1 MHEAVEKK
9 QTLRVVF
16 FPGQK
21 GQGKL
26 MLRELKYRDLWD
38 GVGCGGSQKCEIA
51 YVEHMRAEHGS
62 AWDYEEIDVTRFLEK
77 EFPVHSM
84 VDAKHGNRWRTGVLL
99 MTVPSFDDDVV
110 TRSAELKWIVQCEET
125 QQIFVSRHIRH
136 ATEAIHNLLDTGRHD
151 FLKALQSAIPKGI
164 QAELPYQTRLPHGTP
179 SIAFNVKTDKIEIA
193 QMLRDQV
200 LSGELNLNMK
210 QALAQ
215 DPHARSE
222 IHVDQSEFLDS
233 YDRSLQRLSKLT
245 QHQEEKLKELKQL
258 DNQDLHLTAPAGA
271 GKTFLAVKYVLEKL
285 QANPEGRVLYVSPC
299 ISLGLYFLRW
309 LARWQAAETVEST
322 RDAMKTLMRRVIML
336 QKPYEEFVFL
346 STQGDQILQ
355 TSTTPVSLNEK
366 FFLAVFDEGH
376 EVFSHC
382 RNISE
387 HVSSESTLLLSD
399 TSQCSDMNVNINYP
413 NIKCV
418 ALTEVV
424 RSTKRIVRGAAA
436 FQILSEEQQ
445 ATSLGT
451 DGPPLKSFLF
461 QSADEITASGYKKEY
476 SAFVMKAFSHAAQ
489 SYPNLCSFDN
499 RIAILVP
506 DDRFLESL
514 KGPLQTE
521 LGHSFRHRSF
531 RLVSFKE
538 SLSFLPTYSSETKDE
553 LIILDTVDRSR
564 GHEALMVICVGLDE
578 PIEGQGAKVDLLTRA
593 KLYVGISRA
602 QFMVMVVNCHVPG
615 GWLEFLAKLEFKESK
630 FQEASGRAE
639 IRTNAAVETLKVSRR
654 TSDAIV

>member
-1 MHEAVEKK
+1 MSG
-9 QTLRVVF
+9 TFGYLRHPVVQ
-16 FPGQK
+16 P
-21 GQGKL
+21 
-26 MLRELKYRDLWD
+26 
-38 GVGCGGSQKCEIA
+38 I
-51 YVEHMRAEHGS
+51 
-62 AWDYEEIDVTRFLEK
+62 I
-77 EFPVHSM
+77 
-84 VDAKHGNRWRTGVLL
+84 
-99 MTVPSFDDDVV
+99 
-110 TRSAELKWIVQCEET
+110 I
-125 QQIFVSRHIRH
+125 I
-136 ATEAIHNLLDTGRHD
+136 
-151 FLKALQSAIPKGI
+151 
-164 QAELPYQTRLPHGTP
+164 
-179 SIAFNVKTDKIEIA
+179 
-193 QMLRDQV
+193 
-200 LSGELNLNMK
+200 
-210 QALAQ
+210 
-215 DPHARSE
+215 
-222 IHVDQSEFLDS
+222 
-233 YDRSLQRLSKLT
+233 
-245 QHQEEKLKELKQL
+245 
-258 DNQDLHLTAPAGA
+258 TAPAGA

-346 STQGDQILQ
+346 STQGDQIVQ
-355 TSTTPVSLNEK
+355 TSTAPVSLNEK

-413 NIKCV
+413 NIKCI

-424 RSTKRIVRGAAA
+424 RSTKRIIRGAAA

-489 SYPNLCSFDN
+489 SYPNLCSFN
-499 RIAILVP
+499 SRIAILVP

-514 KGPLQTE
+514 KGPLQAE

-531 RLVSFKE
+531 RLISFRE

-553 LIILDTVDRSR
+553 LIILDTVDNSR

-578 PIEGQGAKVDLLTRA
+578 PIEGQGAKVDLVTRA

-654 TSDAIV
+654 TSDAMIRYCYPIVRPASF